1 MSLFQLYPYFVQPTF
16 LDSTAIQCL
25 VNEHCYLNLW
35 AKTNWEKIN
44 GEDKHNQQRY
54 FEMKMTLFY
63 NHILILNIHLH
74 FSPILNA
81 DKTIDDGVYVFPL
94 KDNVSQ
100 PCQFDVSI
108 LKNNTTD
115 FDLCFVLFADT
126 SQVYM

>member
-1 MSLFQLYPYFVQPTF
+1 MVR
-16 LDSTAIQCL
+16 
-25 VNEHCYLNLW
+25 
-35 AKTNWEKIN
+35 TNTTNKGIF
-44 GEDKHNQQRY
+44 K
-54 FEMKMTLFY
+54 MKMTLFY